1 MKMTFEIAKKEI
13 RDVFRNRLFLII
25 LIMLLILTIASI
37 VLGSYQVKISVDNY
51 NNSISFLKSLGKT
64 ELPPMPNL
72 NPISASKGFVN
83 YIGMVGALLAIVLGN
98 TAISK
103 EHKNGTMRLILTR
116 GVFRDTFMNGKLLG
130 NLTVLAGITI
140 LTEIITFISL
150 FTIGGIALA
159 ANDIVRML
167 LFFLM
172 SFLYMA
178 FFMVLSMG
186 IATLSSKGSRA
197 LLITVIVWLVLS
209 FVFPQIGDT
218 MDMDNQLPGGFFS
231 SMGMTRAQETQVLQQ
246 FKFYETLRNGIEEMS
261 PTKHYERISFALLNV
276 KPGFETNT
284 PWEVVGIKWVDLMG
298 LIVPTIGLWL
308 LSYIAFLKREN
319 IYQTN

>member
-1 MKMTFEIAKKEI
+1 MMIEIAKKEI
-13 RDVFRNRLFLII
+13 KDIFRNKLFLAI
-25 LIMLLILTIASI
+25 LVMLLVLTIVSI

-51 NNSISFLKSLGKT
+51 NNSISFLKSLGKA
-64 ELPPMPNL
+64 ELPPAPNL

-83 YIGMVGALLAIVLGN
+83 YIGMVGALMAIVLGN

-103 EHKNGTMRLILTR
+103 EHRNGTLRLILTR
-116 GVFRDTFMNGKLLG
+116 SVFRDTFMNGKLLG
-130 NLTVLAGITI
+130 NLIVLAGITVV
-140 LTEIITFISL
+140 TGAITFVS
-150 FTIGGIALA
+150 LA
-159 ANDIVRML
+159 AISGVTLSSNDVVRLL

-186 IATLSSKGSRA
+186 VATISSKGSRA

-218 MDMDNQLPGGFFS
+218 MDMDNQIPGGFFS
-231 SMGMTRAQETQVLQQ
+231 SMGMTRDQEHQVLQQ
-246 FKFYETLRNGIEEMS
+246 FKFYETVRNGIEEIS

-276 KPGFETNT
+276 KPGFEANT
-284 PWEVVGIKWVDLMG
+284 PWEVVGLKWIDFLG
-298 LIVPTIGLWL
+298 LIIPSVGLWL

>member
-1 MKMTFEIAKKEI
+1 MIIEIAKKEI
-13 RDVFRNRLFLII
+13 RDAFRNKLFLII
-25 LIMLLILTIASI
+25 LLMLLALTIVSI
-37 VLGSYQVKISVDNY
+37 VLGSYQVKISMDNY
-51 NNSISFLKSLGKT
+51 NSSISFLKSLGKA

-103 EHKNGTMRLILTR
+103 EHRNGTMRLILTR

-130 NLTVLAGITI
+130 NLAILAGITVLI
-140 LTEIITFISL
+140 GIITFVSL
-150 FTIGGIALA
+150 MAIGGAALS
-159 ANDIVRML
+159 ANDIVRLL

-172 SFLYMA
+172 SFLYMV
-178 FFMVLSMG
+178 FFTVLSMG
-186 IATLSSKGSRA
+186 IATVSSKGSRA

-209 FVFPQIGDT
+209 FVLPQIGDT
-218 MDMDNQLPGGFFS
+218 MDMDNQIPGGFFS
-231 SMGMTRAQETQVLQQ
+231 SMGMTRDQEHQVLQQ
-246 FKFYETLRNGIEEMS
+246 FKFYETLRDGVEEMS

-284 PWEVVGIKWVDLMG
+284 PWEVVGLKWINLLG
-298 LIVPTIGLWL
+298 LTLPGIAIWM
-308 LSYIAFLKREN
+308 LSYITFLKREN
-319 IYQTN
+319 IYLTN

>member
-1 MKMTFEIAKKEI
+1 MTLEIAKKEI

-25 LIMLLILTIASI
+25 LLMMLILTIVSI
-37 VLGSYQVKISVDNY
+37 VLGSYQVKISLDNY
-51 NNSISFLKSLGKT
+51 NSSVSFLQSLGKS

-103 EHKNGTMRLILTR
+103 EHKNGTLRLILTR
-116 GVFRDTFMNGKLLG
+116 GVFRDTLMNGKLLG
-130 NLTVLAGITI
+130 NLAVLAGITA
-140 LTEIITFISL
+140 LTEVITLVSLGTIS
-150 FTIGGIALA
+150 GVALSSGEM
-159 ANDIVRML
+159 IRMQ

-172 SFLYMA
+172 SFLYMT

-186 IATLSSKGSRA
+186 TATIFAKGSRA
-197 LLITVIVWLVLS
+197 LLITVIVWLMLS

-218 MDMDNQLPGGFFS
+218 MDMDNQITGGFFS
-231 SMGMTRAQETQVLQQ
+231 SMGMTRDQEHQVLAQ

-276 KPGFETNT
+276 KPGFEKNT
-284 PWEVVGIKWVDLMG
+284 PWEVVSLKWVDLLG
-298 LIVPTIGLWL
+298 LTAPSAGLWL

-319 IYQTN
+319 IYQAN

>member
-1 MKMTFEIAKKEI
+1 MMIEIARKEI
-13 RDVFRNRLFLII
+13 RDVFRNKLFLAI
-25 LIMLLILTIASI
+25 LMMLLVLTVVSI

-51 NNSISFLKSLGKT
+51 NNSISFLKSLGKA
-64 ELPPMPNL
+64 ELPPMPHL

-83 YIGMVGALLAIVLGN
+83 YIGMVGALMAIVLGN

-103 EHKNGTMRLILTR
+103 EHRNGTLRLILTR
-116 GVFRDTFMNGKLLG
+116 SVFRDTLMNGKLLG
-130 NLTVLAGITI
+130 NLIVLTGITVVI
-140 LTEIITFISL
+140 GVITFVS
-150 FTIGGIALA
+150 LA
-159 ANDIVRML
+159 AISGVSLSSNDIIRLL

-186 IATLSSKGSRA
+186 VASISSKGSRA

-218 MDMDNQLPGGFFS
+218 MDMDNQIPGGFFS
-231 SMGMTRAQETQVLQQ
+231 SMGMTRDQEHQVLQQ
-246 FKFYETLRNGIEEMS
+246 FKFYETVRNGIEEMS

-276 KPGFETNT
+276 KPGFEANT
-284 PWEVVGIKWVDLMG
+284 PWEVVGLKWIDLLG
-298 LIVPTIGLWL
+298 LIIPSVGLWL

>member
-1 MKMTFEIAKKEI
+1 MIIEIAKKEI
-13 RDVFRNRLFLII
+13 RDAFRNKLFLAI
-25 LIMLLILTIASI
+25 LLILLVLTIVSI
-37 VLGSYQVKISVDNY
+37 VLGSFQVKIALDNY
-51 NNSISFLKSLGKT
+51 NSSISFLRSLGKN

-103 EHKNGTMRLILTR
+103 EHKNGTMRLVLTR
-116 GVFRDTFMNGKLLG
+116 GVFRDSFLNGKLLG
-130 NLTVLAGITI
+130 NLAILAGISV
-140 LTEIITFISL
+140 LTGIITFIAL
-150 FTIGGIALA
+150 MAIGGVALT
-159 ANDIVRML
+159 ANDVVRLL

-178 FFMVLSMG
+178 FFTVLSIG
-186 IATLSSKGSRA
+186 VATISTKGSRA

-218 MDMDNQLPGGFFS
+218 MDMDNQIPGGFFS
-231 SMGMTRAQETQVLQQ
+231 SMGMTRDQEHQVLQK
-246 FKFYETLRNGIEEMS
+246 FKFYETLRDGIEEMS

-284 PWEVVGIKWVDLMG
+284 PWEVVVLKWINLIG
-298 LIVPTIGLWL
+298 LVIPSVALWL
-308 LSYIAFLKREN
+308 LSYVAFLKREN
-319 IYQTN
+319 IY

>member
-1 MKMTFEIAKKEI
+1 MMIEIAKKEI
-13 RDVFRNRLFLII
+13 RDVFRNKLFLAI
-25 LIMLLILTIASI
+25 LVMLLVLTIVSI
-37 VLGSYQVKISVDNY
+37 VLGSYQVKISLDNY
-51 NNSISFLKSLGKT
+51 NNSISFLKSLGKA

-72 NPISASKGFVN
+72 NPISASKGYVN
-83 YIGMVGALLAIVLGN
+83 YIGMVGALMAIVLGN

-103 EHKNGTMRLILTR
+103 EHRNGTLRLILTR
-116 GVFRDTFMNGKLLG
+116 SVFRDTFMNGKLLG
-130 NLTVLAGITI
+130 NLIVLAGITVV
-140 LTEIITFISL
+140 TGVITFVS
-150 FTIGGIALA
+150 LA
-159 ANDIVRML
+159 AISGVSLTSNDVVRLL

-186 IATLSSKGSRA
+186 VASISSKGNRA

-218 MDMDNQLPGGFFS
+218 MDMDNQIPGGFFS
-231 SMGMTRAQETQVLQQ
+231 SMGMTRDQEHQVLQQ
-246 FKFYETLRNGIEEMS
+246 FKFYETVRNGIEEMS

-276 KPGFETNT
+276 KPGFEANT
-284 PWEVVGIKWVDLMG
+284 PWEVVGLKWVDLLG
-298 LIVPTIGLWL
+298 LVIPSVGLWL

>member
-1 MKMTFEIAKKEI
+1 MIIEIAKKEI
-13 RDVFRNRLFLII
+13 RDAFRNKLFLII
-25 LIMLLILTIASI
+25 LMMLLVLTIVSV
-37 VLGSYQVKISVDNY
+37 VLGSYQVKISTDNY
-51 NNSISFLKSLGKT
+51 NSSISFLKSLGKA

-130 NLTVLAGITI
+130 NLAILAGITV
-140 LTEIITFISL
+140 LTGMITFVSL
-150 FTIGGIALA
+150 MAIGSAALS
-159 ANDIVRML
+159 ANDIVRLL

-172 SFLYMA
+172 SFLYMV
-178 FFMVLSMG
+178 FFTVLSLG
-186 IATLSSKGSRA
+186 IAAVSSKGSRA

-209 FVFPQIGDT
+209 FVLPQIGDT
-218 MDMDNQLPGGFFS
+218 MDMDNQIPGGFFS
-231 SMGMTRAQETQVLQQ
+231 SMGMTRDQEHQVLQK
-246 FKFYETLRNGIEEMS
+246 FKFYETLRDGVEEMS
-261 PTKHYERISFALLNV
+261 PAKHYERISFALLNV

-284 PWEVVGIKWVDLMG
+284 PWEVVGLKWINLLG
-298 LIVPTIGLWL
+298 LIIPSIAIWM
-308 LSYIAFLKREN
+308 LSYITFLKREN

>member
-1 MKMTFEIAKKEI
+1 MIIEIAKKEI
-13 RDVFRNRLFLII
+13 RDAFRNKLFLAI
-25 LIMLLILTIASI
+25 LLILLVLTIVSI
-37 VLGSYQVKISVDNY
+37 VLGSFQVKIALDNY
-51 NNSISFLKSLGKT
+51 NSSISFLRSLGKN

-103 EHKNGTMRLILTR
+103 EHKNGTMRLVLTR
-116 GVFRDTFMNGKLLG
+116 CIFRDSFLNGKLLG
-130 NLTVLAGITI
+130 NLAILAGIAV
-140 LTEIITFISL
+140 LTGIITFIAL
-150 FTIGGIALA
+150 MAIGGVALT
-159 ANDIVRML
+159 ANDVVRLL

-178 FFMVLSMG
+178 FFTVLSIG
-186 IATLSSKGSRA
+186 VATISTKGSRA

-218 MDMDNQLPGGFFS
+218 MDMDNQIPGGFFS
-231 SMGMTRAQETQVLQQ
+231 SMGMTRDQEHQVLQK
-246 FKFYETLRNGIEEMS
+246 FKFYETLRDGIEEMS

-284 PWEVVGIKWVDLMG
+284 PWEVVVLKWINLIG
-298 LIVPTIGLWL
+298 LVIPSVALWL
-308 LSYIAFLKREN
+308 LSYVAFLKREN
-319 IYQTN
+319 IY